1 MNRYYYD
8 GPVLIFG
15 KLIAD
20 HWKAETIAE
29 SKEKARSNFKYQY
42 KKNNNLI
49 LKTKVDLPGE
59 IYIK

>member
-8 GPVLIFG
+8 GPVLIFDR
-15 KLIAD
+15 LITS
-20 HWKAETIAE
+20 HWEAETIAE

>member
-1 MNRYYYD
+1 MDKYCYN
-8 GPVLIFG
+8 GPVLIFDR
-15 KLIAD
+15 LINS

-49 LKTKVDLPGE
+49 LTTKVDLPGE